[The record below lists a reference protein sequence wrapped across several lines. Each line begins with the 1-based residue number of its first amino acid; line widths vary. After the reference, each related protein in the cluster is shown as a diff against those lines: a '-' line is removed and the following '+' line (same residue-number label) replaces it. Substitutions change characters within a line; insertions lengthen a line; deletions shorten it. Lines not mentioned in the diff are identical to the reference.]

1 MIVLLSNTRNLDCTG
16 DRSSLLVCKAMVG
29 SVGSREE
36 STLNLHVEHLK
47 TQDSNFAWTTTC
59 RSSLLKDLVESI
71 IDFLTTE
78 VGPEGVFDVQLGP
91 PFIRLILG
99 FNEYVRLISLCATWR
114 QHLLEREYLVGTKLI
129 LSIRVCNVL
138 QSLIV
143 IAGDVQ
149 VVAPFSEPPGW
160 ASGGWAS
167 PTSDS
172 NRGTLSC
179 TYLSS

>member
-16 DRSSLLVCKAMVG
+16 DSSSLLVCKAMVG

-78 VGPEGVFDVQLGP
+78 VGPE
-91 PFIRLILG
+91 
-99 FNEYVRLISLCATWR
+99 
-114 QHLLEREYLVGTKLI
+114 
-129 LSIRVCNVL
+129 
-138 QSLIV
+138 
-143 IAGDVQ
+143 
-149 VVAPFSEPPGW
+149 
-160 ASGGWAS
+160 
-167 PTSDS
+167 
-172 NRGTLSC
+172 
-179 TYLSS
+179 